1 VTSDKRVAGH
11 AERRPVGWRVAIHGG
26 GALATILLWAAA
38 TFAFGF
44 VAFGS
49 SVCGTATADQV
60 RTYRLALLGYG
71 LLVTLVPLVV
81 GTIVRLSESAPGRGS
96 PSRASFRSSPS
107 SVA

>member
-11 AERRPVGWRVAIHGG
+11 AERRPVGRRVAIHGG

-49 SVCGTATADQV
+49 SVCGTATPDQV

-71 LLVTLVPLVV
+71 LLVTLCRWYWARSS
-81 GTIVRLSESAPGRGS
+81 GLSESAPGRGS